1 MQVDVSS
8 HPQLIEPDK
17 QPLEVEESSQGI
29 GVVEDRVRE
38 RLAWINLPSPITNRD
53 ADVIDARV

>member
-29 GVVEDRVRE
+29 GVVEDRVGE
-38 RLAWINLPSPITNRD
+38 RLAWIHLPSPITNRD